1 MTDKACTT
9 CCWWTPLNDTG
20 KCICL
25 HPVVDCVMTD
35 GTCPEWEEIAED
47 TDVLAGQYV
56 PNGWDEWKRK
66 AMK

>member
-1 MTDKACTT
+1 M
-9 CCWWTPLNDTG
+9 NDTG